1 MPQVSV
7 PRVPSRVIFILVL
20 LTLPAFGLDLGT
32 LSGEAGASI
41 ANAIND
47 RGQVVGSS
55 STASGEG
62 HAFFWERGSMVDM
75 GTLPGGT
82 SSDALAI
89 NRRGQVAGI
98 SNSPSGSNLFLWENG
113 EFVDTGI
120 GWTPRTESSAQIL
133 NNGGEIVGL
142 HTTASGETHGAL
154 WTRRGFRH
162 DRDH

>member
-98 SNSPSGSNLFLWENG
+98 SNSPRYRHRMDPADRIQRANPEQS
-113 EFVDTGI
+113 
-120 GWTPRTESSAQIL
+120 
-133 NNGGEIVGL
+133 
-142 HTTASGETHGAL
+142 
-154 WTRRGFRH
+154 RRDRRPAH
-162 DRDH
+162 DRFRRNARRSLDEARVPSRS